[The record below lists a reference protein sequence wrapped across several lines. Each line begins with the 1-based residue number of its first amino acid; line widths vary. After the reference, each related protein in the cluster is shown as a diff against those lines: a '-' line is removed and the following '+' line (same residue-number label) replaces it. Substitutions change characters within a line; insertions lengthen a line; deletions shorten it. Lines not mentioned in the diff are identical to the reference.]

1 MTYVNLSNLSTR
13 FVRLEEKNMSNEMN
27 RMFHLLEKCIHEQ
40 CEIFCRSFLIEFLG
54 KFSNICFEE
63 LRISITLKSF
73 VDDCLS
79 LIINAYLC
87 CILQR
92 ERERWWR
99 DNWIALNIH
108 VRIDAK
114 WDKLQHRHSFPCELI
129 SNYSSYLSSFPW
141 NQPLYLSD
149 ERAQDHAHAKDVQWQ
164 IDSRYSRLHLHQKWR
179 PVEYS
184 NDREYWLIHCQVHLM
199 MDISFR
205 WKNKQC

>member
-1 MTYVNLSNLSTR
+1 MRDFLPFVFDRVSRKILEYLLRGVENLHNPKIVRRRLS
-13 FVRLEEKNMSNEMN
+13 FIDYQCIP
-27 RMFHLLEKCIHEQ
+27 LLHPTK
-40 CEIFCRSFLIEFLG
+40 
-54 KFSNICFEE
+54 
-63 LRISITLKSF
+63 
-73 VDDCLS
+73 
-79 LIINAYLC
+79 
-87 CILQR
+87 R